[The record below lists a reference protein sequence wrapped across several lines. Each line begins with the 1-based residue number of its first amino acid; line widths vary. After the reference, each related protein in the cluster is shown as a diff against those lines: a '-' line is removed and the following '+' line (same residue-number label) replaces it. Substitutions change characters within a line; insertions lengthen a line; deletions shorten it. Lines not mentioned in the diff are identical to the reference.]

1 MRATITL
8 SAQGGIRKIEVYGT
22 RQAVEDEA
30 RRWARVRGVWQ
41 VWVRIDGKDYEVFQ
55 GQLIA

>member
-1 MRATITL
+1 MKAIITL
-8 SAQGGIRKIEVYGT
+8 TAQGGTRKIEVYGT

-30 RRWARVRGVWQ
+30 RRWATVRDVWQ
-41 VWVRIDGKDYEVFQ
+41 VWVRIDGKDYEVFR